1 MQLSGIKFEWI
12 PYNQFN
18 EIKETGI
25 NGSITVNS
33 AIWMDGPLYY
43 DYLKEEYTRNSNKKV
58 ALKCL
63 CNSQYSIDFLIN
75 EAKKYLTNKGEFH
88 KLFGISQDSITNNYI
103 LVQNNSINITNW
115 ISGNE
120 KIDDFIQEM
129 QLKIDTDVYSA
140 IWKDGPL
147 QYNYSKCVRDPN
159 KEVALKCFCNFQYSI
174 DFLIKEAKKY
184 STKNKAFHILYGISQ
199 NPVTNDYILVQNNSI
214 NITNWISRNEKIDT
228 FIQEMQFKNKNYLNV
243 VFEWISYNQF
253 NGIKETGK
261 NGSITVYSAIWKD
274 GPLYYSRDYCN
285 YIRAPN
291 KKIALKYLHNSKNT
305 IDFVINKVEKYL
317 ANICNKAIFTIYG
330 ISQNPDTNDYILV
343 LSNFFWENGNKEIDN
358 FIQEMQSF
366 YTPNVIFEWI
376 PYNQIYEI
384 KETGKNGSITVYSAI
399 WKDGPLLYSN
409 YERDPNKKVVLKYL
423 HNSHS
428 TIEFVM
434 NEANKYSYKYED
446 IYIIYGISQ
455 NPDTNDYIF
464 VLSNI
469 IWESG
474 NKKIDDFIKKMQLEM
489 KLYKTYL
496 FEWIPYNQLN
506 EIEETGKNESITV
519 YSAIWKD
526 GPLYYNYDHKN
537 FIRDSLI
544 NKKVALKSLHDS
556 QNTIEFV
563 INKAEEYSYGYEDIS
578 VIYGISQNP
587 DTNDYILVLNNY
599 IWESG
604 NEKIDDLIY
613 EMQSLRIDI
622 NENTV
627 FEWIPYNQLNEIE
640 VIDKSSSIS
649 IYSAIWKDGPLYYNK
664 DCRNYTRDSNLE
676 VALRCLHGSQN
687 TIEIVRNEAEKY
699 LINKFS
705 KEIFDIYGISQNL
718 NTNDYIL
725 VLNNF
730 MSVSENKKIDNF
742 IQEINYNT
750 NMIFEWIPY
759 NRLNE
764 IKKVSEN
771 DLITVYSAIWKD
783 GPIYYNNLKD
793 KYTRY
798 SNEKVAL
805 KYLHSSENSID
816 FLKNEAEKYLAT
828 KFERVICDIYGIS
841 QNLNTNDYI
850 LVIAWASGNE
860 NIDDFIKE
868 MQLKMSTY
876 KDSVF
881 EWVPYDQLNE
891 INEIGK
897 NTSISIY
904 SAIWKDGPLYYDDQN
919 SIDYTRDPN
928 KEVSLKYL
936 QNTQNSVESLIKEAK
951 KYLTKNGAF
960 MLLYGIS
967 QNPNTNDYILIKN
980 NYLNLANWISG
991 NEKIDDFIQEMQLKI
1006 DSYEDIVF
1014 EWIPY
1019 NQFNNINEIGKG
1031 GFAIVYS
1038 ANWKD
1043 GPLEYVADEKTYK
1056 RNDPNKVIAL
1066 KCLHNSQ
1073 NINNKFLNEA
1083 KEYSITKGSNI
1094 TNIYGISQN
1103 PDTEDFILVLDYAKD
1118 GNFNNWMNENYE
1130 YFIWQNKVSVL
1141 HMGLCGEV
1149 GNVDEKNIYGV
1160 MPYVAPEV
1168 LRGKAFTQAADIYS
1182 FDICNGNRPEL
1193 NEPEAP
1199 KCYIDLMKRCLDSNP
1214 NNRPSIIEINE
1225 SILSFHKSYG
1235 GDIFIVENEEI
1246 EIQFKE
1252 AEEYRKANANPSS
1265 IKDYQAATHLQA
1277 IYISRLLNPFT
1288 KDLPMYNDDEYISE
1302 CLDCKI

>member
-1 MQLSGIKFEWI
+1 MYNNYTRDPNKEIALKCLRNSQYSIDFLIIEANKYLTNNEGFHKLYGISQNPDTNDYILVQNNSINVTNCISINEKIDNFIQEMQLKMDKYIDTVFEWI

-18 EIKETGI
+18 EIKETCK
-25 NGSITVNS
+25 N
-33 AIWMDGPLYY
+33 
-43 DYLKEEYTRNSNKKV
+43 
-58 ALKCL
+58 
-63 CNSQYSIDFLIN
+63 
-75 EAKKYLTNKGEFH
+75 
-88 KLFGISQDSITNNYI
+88 DSIT
-103 LVQNNSINITNW
+103 
-115 ISGNE
+115 
-120 KIDDFIQEM
+120 
-129 QLKIDTDVYSA
+129 VYSA

-147 QYNYSKCVRDPN
+147 QYNNEYNSFTRDSN
-159 KEVALKCFCNFQYSI
+159 KKVALKCFCHLQYSI
-174 DFLIKEAKKY
+174 DFLMNEAKKY
-184 STKNKAFHILYGISQ
+184 SRF
-199 NPVTNDYILVQNNSI
+199 D
-214 NITNWISRNEKIDT
+214 E
-228 FIQEMQFKNKNYLNV
+228 
-243 VFEWISYNQF
+243 
-253 NGIKETGK
+253 IKEIGK
-261 NGSITVYSAIWKD
+261 NGSITVYSAIWMD
-274 GPLYYSRDYCN
+274 GPLCYNYKYFVSYSTSYTRN
-285 YIRAPN
+285 PN
-291 KKIALKYLHNSKNT
+291 KEVTFKYLHNSQSA
-305 IDFVINKVEKYL
+305 IDFVINKAENYL
-317 ANICNKAIFTIYG
+317 TNIYDGSIFVLYG

-343 LSNFFWENGNKEIDN
+343 LSNFFWENGNKKIDN
-358 FIQEMQSF
+358 FIQKMQSL
-366 YTPNVIFEWI
+366 YKSNVLFEWI
-376 PYNQIYEI
+376 PYNQIYEF
-384 KETGKNGSITVYSAI
+384 KEIGKNDSITAYSAI

-409 YERDPNKKVVLKYL
+409 YGRNPNKEVVLKCL

-428 TIEFVM
+428 TIDFVIS
-434 NEANKYSYKYED
+434 EAEKYLINTYGYKD

-464 VLSNI
+464 VLSNF

-474 NKKIDDFIKKMQLEM
+474 YKKIDDFIQKMQLKM
-489 KLYKTYL
+489 KESSYKDNL

-506 EIEETGKNESITV
+506 EIKEIGKNGSITI

-526 GPLYYNYDHKN
+526 GPLYYNKDKEYSN
-537 FIRDSLI
+537 YSRVS
-544 NKKVALKSLHDS
+544 NKAVALKYLYNS

-563 INKAEEYSYGYEDIS
+563 INKVVEYSKSTFGIRDF

-587 DTNDYILVLNNY
+587 ETNDYILVLNNY

-604 NEKIDDLIY
+604 NEKIDEFIQ
-613 EMQSLRIDI
+613 EMHIKMMGAY
-622 NENTV
+622 ENTV
-627 FEWIPYNQLNEIE
+627 FEWIPYNQLNEIKE
-640 VIDKSSSIS
+640 IDKSSFIS
-649 IYSAIWKDGPLYYNK
+649 IYSAIWKDGPLYRNK
-664 DCRNYTRDSNLE
+664 NCRNYTRDSNLE

-699 LINKFS
+699 LINEFS
-705 KEIFDIYGISQNL
+705 KEIFDIYGISQNP
-718 NTNDYIL
+718 NTNDYVL

-742 IQEINYNT
+742 IQEINFNT
-750 NMIFEWIPY
+750 NIIFEWIPY

-816 FLKNEAEKYLAT
+816 FLINEAEKYFAT
-828 KFERVICDIYGIS
+828 KFEREICDIYGIS

-860 NIDDFIKE
+860 KIDDFIKE
-868 MQLKMSTY
+868 MQLKMSTN

-891 INEIGK
+891 IKEIGK

-991 NEKIDDFIQEMQLKI
+991 NEKIDDFVQEMQLKL

-1043 GPLEYVADEKTYK
+1043 GPLEYFADEKTYK
-1056 RNDPNKVIAL
+1056 RNDPNRVIAL

-1073 NINNKFLNEA
+1073 NITNKFLNEA

-1103 PDTEDFILVLDYAKD
+1103 PDTKDYILILDYAKD

-1130 YFIWQNKVSVL
+1130 YFIWQNKLSVL
-1141 HMGLCGEV
+1141 YMGLCGEV
-1149 GNVDEKNIYGV
+1149 GYVDEKNIYGV

-1199 KCYIDLMKRCLDSNP
+1199 KCYIDLMKKCLDSNP

-1225 SILSFHKSYG
+1225 LILSFRKSYG

-1246 EIQFKE
+1246 ETQFKE
-1252 AEEYRKANANPSS
+1252 AEEYRKASANLSS
-1265 IKDYQAATHLQA
+1265 IKDYKAATHPQA
-1277 IYISRLLNPFT
+1277 IYISRLLYPFT
-1288 KDLPMYNDDEYISE
+1288 KDLPNYNDNDDDYNSE